1 MEQNSWLKKIIAP
14 SILSADFSRLGEEI
28 KAIEKA
34 GADWVHIDVMDGHF
48 VPNITIGPVVVAA
61 MRRVT
66 DLTLDV
72 HLMIEEPLRFI
83 PAFIKAGSN
92 MITVHCETIDNASF
106 KKIYSLL
113 RKNGIK
119 IGVSLNPKTSL
130 KRIEP
135 YLDFIDYCL
144 VMSVNPGFGGQEFI
158 STVIPKIERLRRIFA
173 KDIEVDGGVNEKV
186 APKLIEAGA
195 TILVAGSFIFGS
207 NDPKE
212 AIRSLRYG

>member
-1 MEQNSWLKKIIAP
+1 MKVKIAP
-14 SILSADFSRLGEEI
+14 SLLSCDFSRVEDEI
-28 KAIEKA
+28 AKVKAA
-34 GADWVHIDVMDGHF
+34 GADLLHVDVMDGHF

-92 MITVHCETIDNASF
+92 MITVHCETIDKASF

-195 TILVAGSFIFGS
+195 TILVAGSFIFGA

>member
-1 MEQNSWLKKIIAP
+1 MKVKIAP
-14 SILSADFSRLGEEI
+14 SLLSCDFSRVEDEI
-28 KAIEKA
+28 AKVKAA
-34 GADWVHIDVMDGHF
+34 GADLLHVDVMDGHF